1 MKNIK
6 KFLLPFLCSALLL
19 TVFTGCNKD
28 PQCFQIT
35 SEITDNGNLDQ
46 LAVEGVNGILKG
58 CTVSFEE
65 VQKEAKSK
73 FKTYVDEFEKELNA
87 INELNP
93 IKYNFTVTFKLQQCE
108 SGKTVATE
116 KVVVG

>member
-1 MKNIK
+1 MKNIQR
-6 KFLLPFLCSALLL
+6 FLLPFLCSVLLL
-19 TVFTGCNKD
+19 TVFTSCNKD
-28 PQCFQIT
+28 PQCFRIS

-46 LAVEGVNGILKG
+46 LAVEGVNALLKG
-58 CTVSFEE
+58 SAISFEE
-65 VQKEAKSK
+65 VQKEAKNK

-93 IKYNFTVTFKLQQCE
+93 IKYNFTVTFTLQQCE

-116 KVVVG
+116 KVVIG